1 MRITLV
7 HASSWKL
14 AFAEQERANLRSWH
28 YRADFAE
35 HRARIME
42 LLSGASPGGR
52 LCVLGAGNCSDLDLE
67 RLTIDYDEVHLVD
80 LDRAALQ
87 RALEPLSGRERSR
100 VRSHGGVDLSG
111 LAARI
116 ERWAAFQ
123 VTPNELIDYPSQ
135 TAKALGQRLGGPFDC
150 VISTCL
156 LSQMHLE
163 VRRVL
168 TDGHP
173 LFSAVTF
180 CLNLAHLRTLQ
191 ELTGSQ
197 GTAFLICD
205 VASNEMAPLE
215 DGPLREQPLR
225 LLGELL
231 ARDRVFRA
239 VDPRLLRTI
248 AQDDPTLS
256 SGFVL
261 SEPEAAWLWS
271 SGPRRRFLVIAAR
284 LTPRGRGQATS
295 RVP

>member
-1 MRITLV
+1 MTIALV
-7 HASSWKL
+7 YAWSWKK
-14 AFAEQERANLRSWH
+14 AFAEQERANVRSWH

-35 HRARIME
+35 HRTRIME
-42 LLSGASPGGR
+42 LLSGTSGGR

-67 RLTIDYDEVHLVD
+67 RLTSHYDEVHLVD

-87 RALEPLSGRERSR
+87 RALEPLSGREKGR

-111 LAARI
+111 LAERI

-135 TAKALGQRLGGPFDC
+135 TAEALGRRLGGPFDR
-150 VISTCL
+150 VISACL

-191 ELTGSQ
+191 ELTGPQ
-197 GTAFLICD
+197 GTAVLVCD
-205 VASNEMAPLE
+205 VASSEMAPLE
-215 DGPLREQPLR
+215 DGPMLERPLHLLR
-225 LLGELL
+225 ELL

-239 VDPRLLRTI
+239 VDPRLLRII
-248 AQDDPTLS
+248 ARDDPTLS
-256 SGFVL
+256 GSVVL
-261 SEPEAAWLWS
+261 SEPEAAWLWN
-271 SGPRRRFLVIAAR
+271 SGPRRFLVVALR
-284 LTPRGRGQATS
+284 LSPRRPGQAPG